1 MGQAARLPDPER
13 LKGYAKHVFDQLAGA
28 TTSAL
33 IYLGDH
39 LGLFE
44 ALAGSGPAS
53 SAELAGRTGLDER
66 WLREWLQGLGAARI
80 LDYHGEGRF
89 ALSPEAELV
98 LAREDHPAF
107 GAGMFSQLSKTMGVL
122 EQLPAS
128 FRTGMGLPY
137 DALGPEGAHSVE
149 RGFAP
154 WYRNLLV
161 PYALPRLE
169 GVVEKI
175 GRAHV

>member
-1 MGQAARLPDPER
+1 
-13 LKGYAKHVFDQLAGA
+13 
-28 TTSAL
+28 
-33 IYLGDH
+33 
-39 LGLFE
+39 
-44 ALAGSGPAS
+44 
-53 SAELAGRTGLDER
+53 
-66 WLREWLQGLGAARI
+66 
-80 LDYHGEGRF
+80 
-89 ALSPEAELV
+89 
-98 LAREDHPAF
+98 
-107 GAGMFSQLSKTMGVL
+107 MFSQLSKTMGVL